1 MKKNNLKYLL
11 LLSFFSIFVGC
22 GGGSGGN
29 KSTASGT
36 STVAKQ
42 MVGYWAPTN
51 PANESYV
58 FFAGLGKPD
67 DEGDPS
73 SLQTGRAYNG
83 NDFVAPFYWTSNT
96 DGTIRVTK
104 LALGCEVSPLDKCRT
119 TSIVTIIPGATEG
132 ANWKLSFDDNADG
145 TVDRTVTDVYA
156 QPMLNLSTLPQG
168 EFLMNVAEQT
178 ANLELGFR
186 SGNQVGIRMQV
197 AGEEIALTGLIP
209 SGATRSISFSG
220 SSEANAVNSAYTF
233 KMTDGLRRSLPVKVW
248 LEQVVMSAGV
258 NGGIIID
265 YELHQKIQF
274 PTDVAPASVI
284 LNSYEVPK
292 KRSVI
297 YGRIDHFVHGPTIH
311 ENDKFVSWLPVG
323 FKYNLFLG
331 AGNQLKFTSPTQGT
345 ISHTDFHGGTRS
357 EKLNF
362 SWVQVADGTVNMNF
376 ANGLPVTMRFVKDI
390 SGGYLVVYTLPG
402 HSYLMHNL
410 IIDGPQVV
418 MTENDFAGRYV
429 FTGSDEVTNF
439 EVVFHKDKTVTGAV
453 SGYWFIE
460 PNGTIVSY
468 ECTDIAGHDI
478 ANYDQCYAQ
487 MSDTSKV
494 KVVYIKRL
502 RLLNR
507 TNNIFL
513 FQYDAEGIGSRLGG
527 ASGDDYKQISLSYLW
542 RRVGNE

>member
-1 MKKNNLKYLL
+1 MKKNNLKHLL
-11 LLSFFSIFVGC
+11 ILAFITILAGC
-22 GGGSGGN
+22 GGGNS
-29 KSTASGT
+29 STNAAGT
-36 STVAKQ
+36 SAVAKQ
-42 MVGYWAPTN
+42 MFGYWAPTN

-58 FFAGLGKPD
+58 FFAGLGKAD
-67 DEGDPS
+67 DDADPS
-73 SLQTGRAYNG
+73 MLQTGRVYNG
-83 NDFVAPFYWTSNT
+83 SNFVAPFYWVSNP
-96 DGTIRVTK
+96 DGTIKINKV
-104 LALGCEVSPLDKCRT
+104 ALGCEVFPLDKCRT
-119 TSIVTIIPGATEG
+119 TSVVTITPGATEG
-132 ANWKLSFDDNADG
+132 SSWKFLFDDNADG
-145 TVDRTVTDVYA
+145 TIDRSVNDAYA
-156 QPMLNLSTLPQG
+156 QSNLNLSTLPQG
-168 EFLMNVAEQT
+168 EFFMNVAEQT

-197 AGEEIALTGLIP
+197 AGEEIALTGSIP
-209 SGATRSISFSG
+209 AGATRSISFGG
-220 SSEANAVNSAYTF
+220 SSEANAINSAYTF
-233 KMTDGLRRSLPVKVW
+233 KMTDGLRRSFPVKVW
-248 LEQVVMSAGV
+248 LEQVRMSAGV
-258 NGGIIID
+258 NGGFIVD
-265 YELHQKIQF
+265 YELHQKVQF
-274 PTDVAPASVI
+274 PTDVVPSSVV
-284 LNSYEVPK
+284 LNSYELPK
-292 KRSVI
+292 KRSII

-357 EKLNF
+357 EKLTF
-362 SWVQVADGTVNMNF
+362 SWAQVADGTVTMNF

-390 SGGYLVVYTLPG
+390 SGGYLVVYSLPG
-402 HSYLMHNL
+402 HSHLMHNL
-410 IIDGPQVV
+410 IIDGPQVI

-468 ECTDIAGHDI
+468 ECTDLAGHDI
-478 ANYDQCYAQ
+478 ANYEQCYAQ

-502 RLLNR
+502 RLLNNA
-507 TNNIFL
+507 NNIFL

-527 ASGDDYKQISLSYLW
+527 ASGDDYKQISLSYFW
-542 RRVGNE
+542 KRVGNE